1 MIAVKQSVGKEL
13 EIFRKMKKPRSVKS
27 VLT

>member
-1 MIAVKQSVGKEL
+1 MIAVKQSKEL